1 MSLTGVGTS
10 AAAPPI
16 SSNLPQGPFATSLPI
31 RIGDHIGLDSC
42 AGQTV
47 IADTPRAISTGTRP
61 RRRRPD
67 EARHQLSYTG
77 TGLSVSCP
85 ATVRAPGEVRLTVR
99 TTGKKRR
106 KLNRRGKVAVSL
118 TATFTPN
125 GGTAGTSNDSLSFR
139 KKL

>member
-61 RRRRPD
+61 RSPT
-67 EARHQLSYTG
+67 A
-77 TGLSVSCP
+77 
-85 ATVRAPGEVRLTVR
+85 
-99 TTGKKRR
+99 
-106 KLNRRGKVAVSL
+106 RRGPAPAL
-118 TATFTPN
+118 LHRD
-125 GGTAGTSNDSLSFR
+125 GTERLLPGDR
-139 KKL
+139 